1 MREKNSKFSV
11 VIAIIFLIVIIIM
24 GIVKSRNE
32 FKNREN
38 QANENIEVVEQNESA
53 EQNIIEETKEEN
65 KIIEDNSKTIEYT
78 NNVEKKEEKTTKIE
92 KQEVEKKVTIKS
104 TFDES
109 AFVEGH
115 LEHYPNFAEQYAT
128 LKIKKIGINAP
139 IYFGA
144 TDEIIQ
150 KGVGHDSGSYFAG
163 ENGTIIMCEHDYL
176 NNFKRLGELKNGD
189 IIEIKADYGD
199 FYYEVYDEQVVLET
213 ETDKLPIQ
221 KGKEILMLYTC
232 YPVKDMEK
240 TPYRYVVYAKK
251 V

>member
-1 MREKNSKFSV
+1 MKEKNNKLSLI
-11 VIAIIFLIVIIIM
+11 IAIIFLIVIIIM
-24 GIVKSRNE
+24 GIAKARNE

-38 QANENIEVVEQNESA
+38 QANENIEIVEQNTK
-53 EQNIIEETKEEN
+53 QETKEEN
-65 KIIEDNSKTIEYT
+65 KIIEDNSNTKENT
-78 NNVEKKEEKTTKIE
+78 NKVEQKEEKTTNNE
-92 KQEVEKKVTIKS
+92 KQEVEKKVTVKS
-104 TFDES
+104 TFDEN

-115 LEHYPNFAEQYAT
+115 LEYYPNFAEQYAT

-189 IIEIKADYGD
+189 IIEIKTDYGD

-251 V
+251 I

>member
-1 MREKNSKFSV
+1 MKEKNNKLSLI
-11 VIAIIFLIVIIIM
+11 IAILFLIVIIIM
-24 GIVKSRNE
+24 GIAKARNE

-38 QANENIEVVEQNESA
+38 QANETMEVVEQNTK
-53 EQNIIEETKEEN
+53 QETKEEN
-65 KIIEDNSKTIEYT
+65 KIIEDNSNTKENT
-78 NNVEKKEEKTTKIE
+78 NKVEQKEEKTTNNE
-92 KQEVEKKVTIKS
+92 KQEVEKKVTVKS
-104 TFDES
+104 TFYEN

-128 LKIKKIGINAP
+128 LKIKKIGVNAP

-189 IIEIKADYGD
+189 IIEIKTDYGD

-213 ETDKLPIQ
+213 ETDKSPIQ
-221 KGKEILMLYTC
+221 KCEEILMLYTC

-251 V
+251 M

>member
-11 VIAIIFLIVIIIM
+11 IIAIIFLIVIIIM
-24 GIVKSRNE
+24 GIVKARNE
-32 FKNREN
+32 FKNREI
-38 QANENIEVVEQNESA
+38 QANEDIEIIEQNKSE
-53 EQNIIEETKEEN
+53 EQNVINETKEEN
-65 KIIEDNSKTIEYT
+65 KAIKENTIATSNEKEDNTVE
-78 NNVEKKEEKTTKIE
+78 NNSEKKQEENKT
-92 KQEVEKKVTIKS
+92 KVKS
-104 TFDES
+104 TFDEN

-128 LKIKKIGINAP
+128 LKISKIGVDAP

-150 KGVGHDSGSYFAG
+150 KGVGHDSGSYFSG
-163 ENGTIIMCEHDYL
+163 ENGTIIMCEHDYM

-189 IIEIKADYGD
+189 IIEIKTDYGD

-221 KGKEILMLYTC
+221 KGEEILMLYTC

-251 V
+251 I

>member
-1 MREKNSKFSV
+1 MKEKNNKLSLI
-11 VIAIIFLIVIIIM
+11 IAIIFLIVIIIM
-24 GIVKSRNE
+24 GIAKARNE

-38 QANENIEVVEQNESA
+38 QANENIEIVEQNTK
-53 EQNIIEETKEEN
+53 QETKEEN
-65 KIIEDNSKTIEYT
+65 KIIEDNSNTKENT
-78 NNVEKKEEKTTKIE
+78 NNVEKKEEKTTNIE

-128 LKIKKIGINAP
+128 LKIKKIGVNAP

-189 IIEIKADYGD
+189 IIEIKTDYGH

-221 KGKEILMLYTC
+221 KGEEILMLYTC

-251 V
+251 I

>member
-1 MREKNSKFSV
+1 MKEKNNKLSLI
-11 VIAIIFLIVIIIM
+11 IAIIFLIVIIIM
-24 GIVKSRNE
+24 GIAKARNE

-38 QANENIEVVEQNESA
+38 QVNENIEIVEQNTK
-53 EQNIIEETKEEN
+53 QETKEEN
-65 KIIEDNSKTIEYT
+65 KIIEDNSNTKENT
-78 NNVEKKEEKTTKIE
+78 NKVEQKEEKTTNNE
-92 KQEVEKKVTIKS
+92 KQEVEKKVTVKS
-104 TFDES
+104 TFDDN
-109 AFVEGH
+109 AFVEGR

-150 KGVGHDSGSYFAG
+150 KGVGHVSGSIFAG
-163 ENGTIIMCEHDYL
+163 ENGTKIMWEHDYL

-189 IIEIKADYGD
+189 IIEIKTDYGD

-251 V
+251 I

>member
-1 MREKNSKFSV
+1 MKEKNNKLSLI
-11 VIAIIFLIVIIIM
+11 IAIIFLIVIIIM
-24 GIVKSRNE
+24 GIAKARNE

-38 QANENIEVVEQNESA
+38 QANENIEIVKQNTK
-53 EQNIIEETKEEN
+53 QETKEEN
-65 KIIEDNSKTIEYT
+65 KIIEDNSNTKENT
-78 NNVEKKEEKTTKIE
+78 NKVEQKEEKTTNNE
-92 KQEVEKKVTIKS
+92 KQEVEKKVTVKS
-104 TFDES
+104 TFDEN

-189 IIEIKADYGD
+189 IIEIKTDYGD

-221 KGKEILMLYTC
+221 KGEEILMLYTR

-251 V
+251 I

>member
-1 MREKNSKFSV
+1 MKEKNNKLSLI
-11 VIAIIFLIVIIIM
+11 IAIIFLIVIIIM
-24 GIVKSRNE
+24 GIAKARNE

-38 QANENIEVVEQNESA
+38 QANENIEILEQNESA
-53 EQNIIEETKEEN
+53 EQNVIEETKEE
-65 KIIEDNSKTIEYT
+65 KTT
-78 NNVEKKEEKTTKIE
+78 NNE

-150 KGVGHDSGSYFAG
+150 KGVGHDSGSYFSG

-189 IIEIKADYGD
+189 IIEIKTDYGD

-221 KGKEILMLYTC
+221 KGEEILMLYTC

-251 V
+251 I

>member
-1 MREKNSKFSV
+1 MKEKNNKLSLI
-11 VIAIIFLIVIIIM
+11 IAIIFLIVIIIM
-24 GIVKSRNE
+24 GIAKARNE

-38 QANENIEVVEQNESA
+38 QANENIEIVKQNTK
-53 EQNIIEETKEEN
+53 QETKEEN
-65 KIIEDNSKTIEYT
+65 KIIEDNSNTKENT
-78 NNVEKKEEKTTKIE
+78 NKVEQKEEKTTNNE
-92 KQEVEKKVTIKS
+92 KQEVEKKVTVKS
-104 TFDES
+104 TFDEN

-189 IIEIKADYGD
+189 IIEIKTDYGD

-221 KGKEILMLYTC
+221 KGEEILMLYTC

-251 V
+251 I

>member
-1 MREKNSKFSV
+1 MKEKNNKLSLI
-11 VIAIIFLIVIIIM
+11 IAIIFLIVIIIM
-24 GIVKSRNE
+24 GIAKARNE

-38 QANENIEVVEQNESA
+38 QANENIEILEQNESA
-53 EQNIIEETKEEN
+53 EQNVIEETKEE
-65 KIIEDNSKTIEYT
+65 KTT
-78 NNVEKKEEKTTKIE
+78 NNE

-189 IIEIKADYGD
+189 IIEIKTDYGD

-221 KGKEILMLYTC
+221 KSEEILMLYTC

>member
-1 MREKNSKFSV
+1 MREKNNKISV
-11 VIAIIFLIVIIIM
+11 IIAIIFLIVIVIM
-24 GIVKSRNE
+24 GIVKVTNKTKNE
-32 FKNREN
+32 KN
-38 QANENIEVVEQNESA
+38 QTNENIEIVEQNESI

-65 KIIEDNSKTIEYT
+65 NVADENIITNEVITTEDKKVET
-78 NNVEKKEEKTTKIE
+78 NKEKKQEENKI
-92 KQEVEKKVTIKS
+92 KVKS
-104 TFDES
+104 SFDES

-128 LKIKKIGINAP
+128 LKINKIGVNAP

-189 IIEIKADYGD
+189 SIEIKTDYGD

-221 KGKEILMLYTC
+221 KGEEILMLYTC

>member
-1 MREKNSKFSV
+1 MREKNSKISV
-11 VIAIIFLIVIIIM
+11 IIAIIFLIVIIIM
-24 GIVKSRNE
+24 GIVKARNE
-32 FKNREN
+32 FKNREI
-38 QANENIEVVEQNESA
+38 QANEDIEIIEQNKSD
-53 EQNIIEETKEEN
+53 EQNVINETKEEN
-65 KIIEDNSKTIEYT
+65 KAIKENTIATSNEKEDNTVE
-78 NNVEKKEEKTTKIE
+78 NNSEKKQEENKT
-92 KQEVEKKVTIKS
+92 KVKS
-104 TFDES
+104 SFDES

-128 LKIKKIGINAP
+128 LKINKIGVNAP

-163 ENGTIIMCEHDYL
+163 ENGTIIMCEHDYM

-221 KGKEILMLYTC
+221 KGEEILMLYTC